1 MEKSTLFPFFK
12 LILLFGV
19 AYCGLWNQTVCLKA
33 LAVPCNSCV
42 VLGKL
47 LVSHC
52 LSWLIYQ
59 MGMMTFCGN

>member
-1 MEKSTLFPFFK
+1 MGKSTLFPFFK

-19 AYCGLWNQTVCLKA
+19 AYCGLWNQFHYVKA

-52 LSWLIYQ
+52 TPVVIYQ
-59 MGMMTFCGN
+59 MGMMAFCGN